1 MKNFP
6 SAWLS
11 FFDYPIFSDA
21 THSNDSQSDSVLS
34 PAPTIILKDVKPGK
48 KKEPPVPMPK
58 TFDTSVIH
66 NIKWFEIVNND
77 NLKTWKGVCYLRNL
91 EI

>member
-1 MKNFP
+1 
-6 SAWLS
+6 
-11 FFDYPIFSDA
+11 
-21 THSNDSQSDSVLS
+21 
-34 PAPTIILKDVKPGK
+34 
-48 KKEPPVPMPK
+48 MPK